1 MIDFIESHFNLDFS
15 PVHLAVVLN
24 KTIYLFSTQGV
35 YIAESAHP
43 KIRNNLTIL
52 PSILMSFGI
61 WFVWTLGYFVSWRTT
76 AFLCIIPNIIVI
88 LCLIPLPESPYWLV
102 EAGKID
108 LAEYVTVLAG

>member
-1 MIDFIESHFNLDFS
+1 
-15 PVHLAVVLN
+15 
-24 KTIYLFSTQGV
+24 
-35 YIAESAHP
+35 
-43 KIRNNLTIL
+43 
-52 PSILMSFGI
+52 MSFGI

-108 LAEYVTVLAG
+108 LAEYVCRSEFLNFEKSTILRRHTVCLKRKKNFDWVS

>member
-1 MIDFIESHFNLDFS
+1 
-15 PVHLAVVLN
+15 
-24 KTIYLFSTQGV
+24 
-35 YIAESAHP
+35 
-43 KIRNNLTIL
+43 
-52 PSILMSFGI
+52 MSFGI

-108 LAEYVTVLAG
+108 LAEYVLVVFRNPSPKYENGFEHIWHLASGNV